1 MCEFLCGPWK
11 DTIQRNTKMSLRD
24 VGKGDFN
31 MNIKEYYVFFCS
43 KLYRMLELIKYR
55 MEVTGKTYLKVCII
69 FNWISIL

>member
-11 DTIQRNTKMSLRD
+11 ETIQRNTKMSLRD

-31 MNIKEYYVFFCS
+31 MNIKEYYVFFRS

-55 MEVTGKTYLKVCII
+55 MEVKVEMPYKICPIC
-69 FNWISIL
+69 N